1 MSRRCGAFLLEAAV
15 GLLLCWTAS
24 FARAQVTVVK
34 NGSQVDEAK
43 VKVLFNTACRV
54 VAEEFHLPTPVD
66 AQFRVTLVPGEG
78 TDRVIGD
85 ELHKTYFI
93 YMQRWDEVQFATSA
107 SRLALQHMVSQER
120 KTRMV
125 AEILRRARATE
136 PVSYETLFDAKKER
150 RSSFK

>member
-1 MSRRCGAFLLEAAV
+1 MSGRYGAFLLKAAV
-15 GLLLCWTAS
+15 GLLLCLATS
-24 FARAQVTVVK
+24 FIRAQVTVIH
-34 NGSQVDEAK
+34 NGAQVEETQ

-54 VAEEFHLPTPVD
+54 VAEEFHLPNPED
-66 AQFRVTLVPGEG
+66 ALFRVTLVLGD
-78 TDRVIGD
+78 TKDTVIGD

-136 PVSYETLFDAKKER
+136 TVSYDNLVDAKKER

>member
-1 MSRRCGAFLLEAAV
+1 M
-15 GLLLCWTAS
+15 
-24 FARAQVTVVK
+24 
-34 NGSQVDEAK
+34 
-43 VKVLFNTACRV
+43 

-66 AQFRVTLVPGEG
+66 AQLRATLVLGDG
-78 TDRVIGD
+78 NDRAIGD
-85 ELHKTYFI
+85 ELHKSYFI

-136 PVSYETLFDAKKER
+136 TVSYQTRVDAKKER
-150 RSSFK
+150 RYSFK